1 MHIPI
6 VEAYLVVKVL
16 VHSFVK
22 KQDFPTCGLP
32 TIRILKVRSGLTRRL
47 STNSSGYREKEINDT
62 IVNNYNIITTY
73 IAAGNKHGTIV

>member
-1 MHIPI
+1 M
-6 VEAYLVVKVL
+6 VKVL

-47 STNSSGYREKEINDT
+47 STNSSGYKEKEINEIIIN
-62 IVNNYNIITTY
+62 IVTTY
-73 IAAGNKHGTIV
+73 IAKEQRTSTIV